1 MSKWCVGGQRLRER
15 EFQHHLAGLVG
26 HHQDGGKQPVLVG
39 RGRMQTTGSA
49 MPRYFFNTQIGED
62 VITDLN
68 GEEPPRDRPAGG
80 PVPISQTQK

>member
-1 MSKWCVGGQRLRER
+1 
-15 EFQHHLAGLVG
+15 
-26 HHQDGGKQPVLVG
+26 
-39 RGRMQTTGSA
+39 MQTTGSA

-68 GEEPPRDRPAGG
+68 DRPAGG